1 MIVFFRWL
9 CLLVLVDLTGSA
21 WAQMGL
27 VYDELLTA
35 PDWSSRNAAM
45 AGVGT
50 ALTGS
55 PAAGVYNP
63 AALAVNARLGVLI
76 SGQHKTAS
84 SDLQQS
90 TDSRLHHY
98 TLQHDGQNALNLAS
112 LSLPFKIGIHPSAF
126 ALYLHNL
133 SNLHTAYTWRPER
146 PDREY
151 AQETFIKRQGA
162 RYGLTTALSVSPFR
176 DFYLG
181 VSITLQQGRQQIDTT
196 YVEQLASDRRFS
208 RTGWE
213 NNFSGATVAWG
224 YLWRP
229 HPRWSIGQR
238 MTFPY
243 RLSLTD
249 IQFVSPSSR
258 RAFNEK
264 IQLDMPI
271 TVNTG
276 VAWHPFSQGLLSFD
290 YCRNPWNQLSGQWGD
305 NDMTL
310 DYSKAHSYHFGVEVS
325 LRTAIG
331 RLPLR
336 GGYRIIPSQ
345 LYEFDE
351 SHPEQRGKQI
361 RANGL
366 TGGVG
371 LLAKSWGVDLA
382 LTRDTISF
390 PSDWYFIGSTPIT
403 IRQSTFHLLAT
414 VHYFL

>member
-1 MIVFFRWL
+1 MTVFFRWL
-9 CLLVLVDLTGSA
+9 CLFILFSLAGFAS
-21 WAQMGL
+21 AQMGL
-27 VYDELLTA
+27 VYDELLRA
-35 PDWSSRNAAM
+35 PDWTARNAAM

-55 PAAGVYNP
+55 SAAGVYNP
-63 AALAVNARLGVLI
+63 AALAVDTRLGVLV
-76 SGQHKTAS
+76 SGQYKTAS

-90 TDSRLHHY
+90 VDSQLRKY
-98 TLQHDGQNALNLAS
+98 TLEQDGQNGLNLAS
-112 LSLPFKIGIHPSAF
+112 FSLPFKIGIHPSAA
-126 ALYLHNL
+126 ALVLHNL
-133 SNLHTAYTWRPER
+133 SNLPTAYTWRPEK
-146 PDREY
+146 PEGAY
-151 AQETFIKRQGA
+151 AQETAIKRRGA
-162 RYGLTTALSVSPFR
+162 RYGLTTAFSFSPFR

-181 VSITLQQGRQQIDTT
+181 VCVTLQQGGQQIDTS
-196 YVEQLASDRRFS
+196 YVEQLGATRRFS

-224 YLWRP
+224 YLWRL

-238 MTFPY
+238 MTLPY
-243 RLSLTD
+243 RLSLTN
-249 IQFVSPSSR
+249 IQFVSPSGR
-258 RAFNEK
+258 RAFGEK

-276 VAWHPFSQGLLSFD
+276 VTWHPFPDWLLSFD
-290 YCRNPWNQLSGQWGD
+290 YCRNPWNQLTGRWGG
-305 NDMTL
+305 NDMAL

-325 LRTAIG
+325 LRTPIG
-331 RLPLR
+331 RVPLR
-336 GGYRIIPSQ
+336 GGYRIIPRQ

-351 SHPEQRGKQI
+351 THPDQRGKQI
-361 RANGL
+361 RAGGL
-366 TGGVG
+366 TGGLG

-390 PSDWYFIGSTPIT
+390 PSDWYFIGSAPIT